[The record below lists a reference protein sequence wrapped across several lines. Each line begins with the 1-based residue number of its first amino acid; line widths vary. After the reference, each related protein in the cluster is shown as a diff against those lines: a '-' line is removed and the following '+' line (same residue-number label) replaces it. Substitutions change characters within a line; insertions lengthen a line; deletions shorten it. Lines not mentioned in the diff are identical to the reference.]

1 MNDGRG
7 VEPMAD
13 TAEKMD
19 VAAMPEQP
27 KSGIVLESILPYLMN
42 CLTFR
47 MNQLLNQDLRKLG
60 LTISNWR
67 LLAVLDYNESA
78 SINELVSYAMIEQST
93 VSRLITRM
101 EEEGLVRRDRI
112 DQDGRV
118 RSISMTDKGR
128 EIYTQVQSITMAHA
142 ERALLNLSEE
152 EKSALERLI
161 SVMRANLDTYP
172 LKS

>member
-1 MNDGRG
+1 MAEMAEHNEVSAENGSSGRG
-7 VEPMAD
+7 
-13 TAEKMD
+13 
-19 VAAMPEQP
+19 P
-27 KSGIVLESILPYLMN
+27 KPGIVLESILPYLMN

-47 MNQLLNQDLRKLG
+47 MNQLLNQDLRNLG

-101 EEEGLVRRDRI
+101 EEDGLVRRDRV
-112 DQDGRV
+112 DKDGRV
-118 RSISMTDKGR
+118 RSISMTAKGR
-128 EIYTQVQSITMAHA
+128 EIYDKVQSITLAHA
-142 ERALLNLSEE
+142 ERALINLTEE
-152 EKSALERLI
+152 EKTVLERLI
-161 SVMRANLDTYP
+161 STMRANLDTYP